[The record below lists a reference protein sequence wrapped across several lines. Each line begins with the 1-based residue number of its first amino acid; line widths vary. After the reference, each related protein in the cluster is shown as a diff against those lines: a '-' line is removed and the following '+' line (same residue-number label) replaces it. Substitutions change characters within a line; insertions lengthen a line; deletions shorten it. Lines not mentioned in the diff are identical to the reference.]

1 MKKFFTL
8 IMILIFITS
17 CRSLTTKGRSVNS
30 AEKYVKSGNYYGA
43 VFEFSNAFK
52 RINKFSGP
60 TLFKSSC
67 DLLAFTSKISTN

>member
-30 AEKYVKSGNYYGA
+30 AEKYVKSLVQNTG
-43 VFEFSNAFK
+43 
-52 RINKFSGP
+52 
-60 TLFKSSC
+60 
-67 DLLAFTSKISTN
+67 